1 MQHQKMKIKLMF
13 SNNNETVNLLDNP
26 QLHQLL
32 MVVENHLADQEQE
45 QLLIKAVSHQEIAS
59 VPVAAGQPHI
69 LAKL

>member
-1 MQHQKMKIKLMF
+1 MRHQQIKIKPMF

-32 MVVENHLADQEQE
+32 MVVENHLADQEQ
-45 QLLIKAVSHQEIAS
+45 LLIKVASHQEIAS
-59 VPVAAGQPHI
+59 VPVIAEQPHI